1 MVMNTVINTS
11 TQQPTDTR
19 KYSIYYQELSK
30 ETKRRYEKLDILHLK
45 ADPYTFSHEEWSSD
59 ISLWPEVEYPDIYN

>member
-1 MVMNTVINTS
+1 MVMNTVNTS

-30 ETKRRYEKLDILHLK
+30 ETKCQYEKLDILHLK

-59 ISLWPEVEYPDIYN
+59 ISLWPKVEYPDIYN

>member
-1 MVMNTVINTS
+1 MMNTVNNT

-30 ETKRRYEKLDILHLK
+30 KAKRRYNEKLGMLHLK
-45 ADPYTFSHEEWSSD
+45 AILTRFLVKSGPLILAFGLKLNILIFTT
-59 ISLWPEVEYPDIYN
+59 I